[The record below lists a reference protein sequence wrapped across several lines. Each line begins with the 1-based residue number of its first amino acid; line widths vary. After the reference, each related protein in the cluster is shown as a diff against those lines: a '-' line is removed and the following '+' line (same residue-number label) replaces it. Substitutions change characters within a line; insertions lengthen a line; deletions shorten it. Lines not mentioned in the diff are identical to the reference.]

1 MYATA
6 LTGLGT
12 EIEYADGTRT
22 ALEAGRWFAP
32 IPGDEA
38 MLARCRGLTLDIGS
52 GPGRLT
58 AELARR
64 GVPAL
69 GIDITPQA
77 VRLTRRAGGVAL
89 LGDVF
94 GDLPWSGRWSSA
106 LLADGNIGIGGH
118 PHALLRRVRQLLRP
132 GGEVVVELAGPATAS
147 RVDRVRLRR
156 PEVVGDWF
164 GWAVVSVSDIARL
177 ARTGGLTTVEH
188 HHEHGRWF
196 ARLRR
201 PARPAPRPRAVRETP
216 RPRAVR
222 DRKVGRDAS

>member
-1 MYATA
+1 MRGEIYSAA
-6 LTGLGT
+6 LTGLNA
-12 EIEYADGTRT
+12 EIEYVDGTRT
-22 ALEAGRWFAP
+22 ALETAHWFEP

-38 MLARCRGLTLDIGS
+38 MLARCSGLTLDIGS

-69 GIDITPQA
+69 GVDITPQA
-77 VRLTRRAGGVAL
+77 VRLTRGAGGVAL

-94 GDLPWSGRWSSA
+94 DDLPWSGRWSSA

-132 GGEVVVELAGPATAS
+132 GGEALVEVEGPTTVS

-156 PEVVGDWF
+156 PGRVGDWF
-164 GWAVVSVSDIARL
+164 GWAVVSVNDITRL
-177 ARTGGLTTVEH
+177 ARASGFTSVEQWF
-188 HHEHGRWF
+188 EHGRWF
-196 ARLRR
+196 AGLR
-201 PARPAPRPRAVRETP
+201 
-216 RPRAVR
+216 
-222 DRKVGRDAS
+222 

>member
-1 MYATA
+1 MMGEIYATA
-6 LTGLGT
+6 LTGVNA

-22 ALEAGRWFAP
+22 ALETARWFEP

-38 MLARCRGLTLDIGS
+38 MLTRCCGLTLDIGS

-58 AELARR
+58 AELGRR

-69 GIDITPQA
+69 GVDITPQA

-118 PHALLRRVRQLLRP
+118 PYTLLRRVRELLRP
-132 GGEVVVELAGPATAS
+132 GGEAVVEVEGPATVS
-147 RVDRVRLRR
+147 RVDRIRLHRSGR
-156 PEVVGDWF
+156 AGDWF
-164 GWAVVSVSDIARL
+164 GWAVVSVDDIARM
-177 ARTGGLTTVEH
+177 ARAGGFTVVEH
-188 HHEHGRWF
+188 WHEHGRWF
-196 ARLRR
+196 AALR
-201 PARPAPRPRAVRETP
+201 
-216 RPRAVR
+216 
-222 DRKVGRDAS
+222 